1 MAQMTSQ
8 PKSKQREI
16 LNWPIREQENIITLV
31 ISQSALAQVISQ
43 SALARFL
50 GSTGRLTNQTAK
62 QKKTRNFGRKHAT
75 VPSLII
81 RGASRIL
88 LSSRVAVSSQNPNQ
102 NIGLPARPLS

>member
-16 LNWPIREQENIITLV
+16 LNWPIREQEIIITMV

-62 QKKTRNFGRKHAT
+62 QKKTQNFGRKHAT

-81 RGASRIL
+81 RGARLGQISEK
-88 LSSRVAVSSQNPNQ
+88 
-102 NIGLPARPLS
+102 

>member
-31 ISQSALAQVISQ
+31 ISQSDLAQVISQ

-81 RGASRIL
+81 RGASFLQGKPVNYIKDEE
-88 LSSRVAVSSQNPNQ
+88 
-102 NIGLPARPLS
+102 